1 MPKYKEVTRLLIIT
15 IILLLA
21 VVSYGQKK
29 QKSLETDSVS
39 YYIANNDFEK
49 AIQLLNEEIKNNPSA
64 ELYISRGLVKLET
77 NNLDDA
83 LSDYRKTRV
92 YYIDE

>member
-15 IILLLA
+15 IILLLS

-29 QKSLETDSVS
+29 QKSIETDSVS

-49 AIQLLNEEIKNNPSA
+49 AIQLLNEEIKYNPSA